1 MSHHP
6 SEHRRSLGLRI
17 CADLDRMETAAPVPT
32 FDYFVVMVDHG
43 KRGFEAVVDPEI
55 TRREIVSR
63 ILTFEYDPEAIQF
76 IHHVSSLGVEDVT
89 LDIMTECARQSL
101 GDAPDDGSYTD
112 DPRLGVRISKADRQ
126 ANAFDHARKL
136 RMEA

>member
-1 MSHHP
+1 MNIA
-6 SEHRRSLGLRI
+6 RRQHLGRRI
-17 CADLDRMETAAPVPT
+17 CADLDRMPATVTAPT
-32 FDYFVVMVDHG
+32 FDYFVVMIDHG

-63 ILTFEYDPEAIQF
+63 ILTFDYDPEAIQF

-89 LDIMTECARQSL
+89 LDIMTECARQAL
-101 GDAPDDGSYTD
+101 GDAPMTA
-112 DPRLGVRISKADRQ
+112 ADRQ

-136 RMEA
+136 RVEA